1 MLTSAVYD
9 IQAKKRKNSCAYS
22 GIFSEVMLGEMMIF
36 IILGSLLNIK
46 KFICSKTK
54 N

>member
-36 IILGSLLNIK
+36 IILGSLLK
-46 KFICSKTK
+46 
-54 N
+54 